1 MFSNNDDKI
10 DFIIKTLENL
20 YPKPEIPLDHKN
32 TFTFLVAV
40 MLSAQSTDK
49 KVNEITPQ
57 LFAKAD
63 SAKKMSMLKV
73 EQIKNLIRQ
82 IGLAPTKSKNIKK
95 MSQILVQ
102 KYNGIVPNSLEKL
115 KELPGVGQKTA
126 SVIVSQIFNE
136 PAFPV
141 DTHIHRLAYRWKLSS
156 GKNVVQTEKDLK
168 RIFPIDLWN
177 KLHLQI
183 IFFGREHCKSKKTK
197 CSCVICSKI
206 I

>member
-1 MFSNNDDKI
+1 MFSNHDDKI

-20 YPKPEIPLDHKN
+20 YPNPEIPLDHKN

-102 KYNGIVPNSLEKL
+102 KYNGKVPNSLEKL

-183 IFFGREHCKSKKTK
+183 IFFGREHCKSKKNK
-197 CSCVICSKI
+197 M
-206 I
+206 

>member
-1 MFSNNDDKI
+1 LFSNHVDKI

-20 YPKPEIPLDHKN
+20 YPEPEIPLDHKN

-49 KVNEITPQ
+49 KVNEITPP

-73 EQIKNLIRQ
+73 EEIKNLIRQ

-95 MSQILVQ
+95 MSQILVR
-102 KYNGIVPNSLEKL
+102 KYNGKVPNSLEKL

-168 RIFPIDLWN
+168 RIFPVDLWN

-183 IFFGREHCKSKKTK
+183 IFFGREYCKSKKTK

-206 I
+206 V

>member
-1 MFSNNDDKI
+1 MFSNHDEKI

-49 KVNEITPQ
+49 KVNEITPT

-73 EQIKNLIRQ
+73 DQIKNLIRQ

-95 MSQILVQ
+95 MSQILVR
-102 KYNGIVPNSLEKL
+102 KYNGKVPNSLEKL

-183 IFFGREHCKSKKTK
+183 IFFGREHCKSRKTK
-197 CSCVICSKI
+197 CGCVICSKI
-206 I
+206 V

>member
-1 MFSNNDDKI
+1 MFSSYDEKI
-10 DFIIKTLENL
+10 DFIVKTLEKL
-20 YPKPEIPLDHKN
+20 YPKPKIPLDHKN
-32 TFTFLVAV
+32 NFTFLVAV

-49 KVNEITPQ
+49 KVNEITPA
-57 LFAKAD
+57 LFDLAD
-63 SAKKMSMLKV
+63 SAKKMSLLKV
-73 EQIKNLIRQ
+73 EQIKYLIRQ

-95 MSQILVQ
+95 MSQILVRE
-102 KYNGIVPNSLEKL
+102 YNGKVPNSLEKL
-115 KELPGVGQKTA
+115 KQLPGVGQKTA
-126 SVIVSQIFNE
+126 SVIISQIFNE

-183 IFFGREHCKSKKTK
+183 IFFGREYCKAKNRE
-197 CSCVICSKI
+197 CNCVICS
-206 I
+206 

>member
-1 MFSNNDDKI
+1 MFSNQVDKI

-20 YPKPEIPLDHKN
+20 YPEPEIPLDHKN

-49 KVNEITPQ
+49 KVNEITPP

-73 EQIKNLIRQ
+73 EEIKNLIRQ

-95 MSQILVQ
+95 MSQILVR
-102 KYNGIVPNSLEKL
+102 KYNGKVPNSLEKL

-168 RIFPIDLWN
+168 RIFPVDLWN

-183 IFFGREHCKSKKTK
+183 IFFGREYCKSKKTK

-206 I
+206 V